1 MSSFNLNNKQQEAV
15 EADLGPVLVV
25 AGAGSGKTRVLTSRF
40 EYLINHFGFNY
51 NEILAITFT
60 NKAANEMKDRLNK
73 SLGIKFFN
81 WVGTFHSICVR
92 ILREDFGEL
101 KEYHNHE
108 SMNSNFNIIDDDDQ
122 LSIFKE
128 AYRNH
133 GIDPK
138 DIPFKQMFS
147 LIEKYKRNKLT
158 IEDVKDQHNYE
169 FLNIKNLR
177 DALSKAFVIK
187 YYETLCHNNNL
198 LDFNDLLIL
207 TNKLLENDSIRA
219 KWQSRFKYILVDEF
233 QDTNQEQYTL
243 IKHLSSNN
251 NIFVVGDPDQ
261 MIYTWRGAEHSI
273 INNFPKQFKDCQVI
287 ILDINYRSTQ
297 EILDV
302 SNELITNNK
311 NRIDKS
317 LTSFQGYSHTKPVYY
332 DAPSQDN
339 ESNWVCKQIKD
350 LMSKGVKAEDIAIL
364 YRSNYLSRNI
374 ETELINNDIKYKMYG
389 GIKFY
394 QRKEIKDIIAYLKAI
409 YFADELSIK
418 RIINTP
424 RRGISPNSI
433 DTINKYALANQI
445 QFANALF
452 QVEDIEGLTTNC
464 KKGVSDFVELIASI
478 DTAQSLTNVFD
489 EVLSKSKY
497 IEYLY
502 ENEEQ
507 YKEENIEEL
516 RSSIIKYEIDNPGCS
531 FYDYLQD
538 ISLMMD
544 NDDKFSD
551 AVSLMTIHVSKGLE
565 FDYVFIIGMNEEIFP
580 SRQATHTQD
589 GLQEERRIAYVAM
602 TRAKKQLYFSSHG
615 GTNFMYN
622 TMNRPSR
629 FIQEVP
635 SSLYD
640 RAKQL
645 ARAVNKTNDDWFD
658 SSSTPKI
665 NRAQKYTTEQIEYR
679 VGDQVVHTTFGIGMV
694 LAINDKELTIYFSK
708 IKSKKVIRADHTSI
722 KRMMN

>member
-1 MSSFNLNNKQQEAV
+1 MSSINLNAKQKEAV
-15 EADLGPVLVV
+15 EADLGPILVV

-40 EYLINHFGFNY
+40 EYLINHFNFNY

-60 NKAANEMKDRLNK
+60 NKAANEMKERLNK
-73 SLGIKFFN
+73 TLGIKYFN
-81 WVGTFHSICVR
+81 WVGTFHSICVK
-92 ILREDFGEL
+92 ILREDFHHL
-101 KEYHNHE
+101 KEYQNHE
-108 SMNSNFNIIDDDDQ
+108 AMNSNFNIIDDDDQ

-128 AYRNH
+128 AYKNH
-133 GIDPK
+133 GIESK

-147 LIEKYKRNKLT
+147 LLEKYKRHKLT
-158 IEDVKDQHNYE
+158 IDDVKDQKNWEY
-169 FLNIKNLR
+169 LNIKNLR
-177 DALSKAFVIK
+177 DALSKSFVLK

-198 LDFNDLLIL
+198 LDFNDLLVL
-207 TNKLLENDSIRA
+207 TNKLLEDDNIRA

-243 IKHLSSNN
+243 IKNLSANN

-273 INNFPKQFKDCQVI
+273 INNFPKQFKDCKVI
-287 ILDINYRSTQ
+287 ILDLNYRSTQ
-297 EILDV
+297 EILDL
-302 SNELITNNK
+302 SNDLITNNK
-311 NRIDKS
+311 NRIEKS
-317 LTSFQGYSHTKPVYY
+317 LTSFQGYSQVKPIYY
-332 DAPSQDN
+332 DAPNQDN

-350 LMSKGVKAEDIAIL
+350 LITKGTKPEDIAIL

-374 ETELINNDIKYKMYG
+374 ETELINHDIKYKMYG
-389 GIKFY
+389 GLKFY
-394 QRKEIKDIIAYLKAI
+394 QRKEIKDILAYLKAI

-424 RRGISPNSI
+424 RRGVSPNSI
-433 DTINKYALANQI
+433 ETITKFSLVHEI
-445 QFANALF
+445 PFANALF
-452 QVEDIEGLTTNC
+452 QIDDIEGLTTTC
-464 KKGVSDFVELIASI
+464 KKGVHDFVQLIASV

-497 IEYLY
+497 IEFLY

-507 YKEENIEEL
+507 YKEENINEL

-538 ISLMMD
+538 ISLMID
-544 NDDKFSD
+544 NDEKFND
-551 AVSLMTIHVSKGLE
+551 AISLMTVHVSKGLE
-565 FDYVFIIGMNEEIFP
+565 FDHVFVIGMNEDIFP
-580 SRQATHTQD
+580 SKQSTHTQE

-622 TMNRPSR
+622 TINRPSR

-635 SSLYD
+635 STLYD
-640 RAKQL
+640 KAKQL
-645 ARAVNKTNDDWFD
+645 ARAVNKTDDEWFD
-658 SSSTPKI
+658 SSKTTKI
-665 NRAQKYTTEQIEYR
+665 NRTQKYSSQQIAYK
-679 VGDQVVHTTFGIGMV
+679 VGDQVVHTTFGVGMV
-694 LAINDKELTIYFSK
+694 LAVNGKELTIYFSK
-708 IKSKKVIRADHTSI
+708 MNSKKIIQSDHTSI
-722 KRMMN
+722 KRMIN